1 MPKKEKFGRVVSN
14 KMDKTVVVE
23 VQEFRSHPIYKKIIA
38 ETKNYM
44 ANDLNNACIE
54 GDEVRIVETKP
65 VSKTKRWTVA
75 EVVKKAVQV

>member
-23 VQEFRSHPIYKKIIA
+23 VQEFRPHPIYKKIIA
-38 ETKNYM
+38 QTKNYM
-44 ANDLNNACIE
+44 ASDAGIACNE

-65 VSKTKRWTVA
+65 VSKTKRWAVA
-75 EVVKKAVQV
+75 EVVKKSAQV